1 MKALFI
7 SFYQAFYDEVM
18 EVLEKNNVTGFTFW
32 EEVRGRGSRGGEPH
46 LGSHAW
52 PTLNSALITFVP
64 DGVVDTLLADLK
76 KVDETAPKQGLRA
89 FVLEAEERTS

>member
-18 EVLEKNNVTGFTFW
+18 KALEKNHVKGFTFW
-32 EEVRGRGSRGGEPH
+32 EEVRGHGSRDGEPH

-64 DGVVDTLLADLK
+64 DHVVDQLLQDLK
-76 KVDETAPKQGLRA
+76 KADESAPKQGLRA
-89 FVLEAEERTS
+89 FVLEAEERTA

>member
-7 SFYQAFYDEVM
+7 SFYQAFYDEV
-18 EVLEKNNVTGFTFW
+18 LEALNKNNARGFTFW
-32 EEVRGRGSRGGEPH
+32 EEVRGRGSRDGEPH

-64 DGVVDTLLADLK
+64 DHMVDPLLQDLK
-76 KVDETAPKQGLRA
+76 KVDESAPKQGLRA
-89 FVLEAEERTS
+89 FVLEAEERTV